1 MKKRRKKGTIIT
13 LVSLSVGILAA
24 LLYIANLGDTWN
36 TVFLII
42 FFLAIATKWVGEAY
56 LKPKSKD
63 AQK

>member
-1 MKKRRKKGTIIT
+1 MKKRSKKGTVIT
-13 LVSLSVGILAA
+13 LVSLTVGVLAG

-56 LKPKSKD
+56 LKSK
-63 AQK
+63 KKERT